1 MPYLICIG
9 KNEYNKSRISC
20 KGYCIYRR
28 NKTVFVEYG
37 SIDVI
42 GDHGGHYY
50 WAGPNTPNRMEHK
63 FTNKEQARLFA
74 LEKVKEQTSKR
85 EKSASYIKLP
95 PNIRIRSNRF
105 NPLRKGS

>member
-1 MPYLICIG
+1 
-9 KNEYNKSRISC
+9 
-20 KGYCIYRR
+20 
-28 NKTVFVEYG
+28 
-37 SIDVI
+37 
-42 GDHGGHYY
+42 
-50 WAGPNTPNRMEHK
+50 MEHK